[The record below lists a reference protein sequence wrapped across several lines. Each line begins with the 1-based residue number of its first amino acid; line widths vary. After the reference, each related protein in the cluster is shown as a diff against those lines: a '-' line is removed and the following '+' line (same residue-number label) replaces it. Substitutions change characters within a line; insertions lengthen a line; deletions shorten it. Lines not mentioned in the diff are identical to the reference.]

1 MIIMFQGIIEV
12 IESIVSWILN
22 VWNQASTVFR
32 GINFN
37 ILYNWLPTDIV
48 IVISAV
54 IATLLVLA
62 IFRIVKS
69 LLIFLG

>member
-1 MIIMFQGIIEV
+1 MFHGMIDTIEDIVSFIIE
-12 IESIVSWILN
+12 LFKN
-22 VWNQASTVFR
+22 ASHVFR

-48 IVISAV
+48 IVITTV
-54 IATLLVLA
+54 IGTLLVLA
-62 IFRIVKS
+62 IYKIIKH